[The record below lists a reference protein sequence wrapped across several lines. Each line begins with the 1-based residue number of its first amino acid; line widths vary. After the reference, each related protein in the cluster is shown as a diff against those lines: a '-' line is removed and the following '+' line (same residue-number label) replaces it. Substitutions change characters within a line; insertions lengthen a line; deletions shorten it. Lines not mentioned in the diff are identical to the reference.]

1 MSTHQH
7 QKLARVL
14 YRSLLR
20 VSRKGNH
27 PEVFGKYG
35 KQAKEY
41 PLPHTASEVRAIL
54 RGGFRMGKTS
64 RAIDVANID
73 TTDRQSKHDAIKEA
87 FEILRHSNEM
97 SSILLPQKDDL
108 PSALPIFEYTDA
120 GVLMEEEIQFNF
132 FEPRYRFLAQEAL
145 SRDGTFIL
153 GQKHS
158 SSLVKIVEHM
168 FLPNGN
174 IAVRCIG
181 GPRIKVLRREKV
193 NVGEDNVLAQA
204 TKFDIESDDFDEESQ
219 QNLFAMRL
227 RFLEL
232 MKCVYPKT
240 NITSMGLPPIDP
252 ERFSFWALRFTLSQS
267 DPASRQRWLAC
278 LSTNMRLQHVIE
290 FFESFQE
297 VLNSDPKD
305 ES

>member
-1 MSTHQH
+1 MPKRNAATVTALGQSSAYSRTCPHTNIKNSLACSTDHSYEYQG
-7 QKLARVL
+7 
-14 YRSLLR
+14 
-20 VSRKGNH
+20 KGIIA
-27 PEVFGKYG
+27 EVFGKYG

-174 IAVRCIG
+174 ISI
-181 GPRIKVLRREKV
+181 
-193 NVGEDNVLAQA
+193 
-204 TKFDIESDDFDEESQ
+204 
-219 QNLFAMRL
+219 
-227 RFLEL
+227 
-232 MKCVYPKT
+232 
-240 NITSMGLPPIDP
+240 
-252 ERFSFWALRFTLSQS
+252 
-267 DPASRQRWLAC
+267 AS
-278 LSTNMRLQHVIE
+278 
-290 FFESFQE
+290 
-297 VLNSDPKD
+297 
-305 ES
+305 